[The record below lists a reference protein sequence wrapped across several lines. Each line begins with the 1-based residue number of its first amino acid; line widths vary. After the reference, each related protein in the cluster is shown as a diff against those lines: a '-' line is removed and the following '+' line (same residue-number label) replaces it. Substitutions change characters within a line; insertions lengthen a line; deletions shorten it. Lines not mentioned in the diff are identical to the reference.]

1 MSLFSDFFYTDDKTL
16 DAPKELTDRVVQ
28 EYESSPYGY
37 TQFNF
42 LNDHRSLRP
51 GKKHLLIG
59 TTETGKT
66 TLTRSVIFQLA
77 KGAKILWYSTE
88 ESFDDMVYMMSKA
101 DIGQDERSKIH
112 FRHEM
117 EADKWINENESS
129 LSNYLADAVTRTKS
143 EIIVFDN
150 LTTSKFY
157 SGNIDVIVKMFDEL
171 STVVKRLNVPII
183 IIAHTA
189 SGVKDMQS
197 ELFTGDDIKGPK
209 IVSNR
214 CEYVYAYQLITY
226 MKDEGEH
233 KQGIVRILKS
243 RIGGASNS
251 VYALTYNHKENS
263 YLNDIKI
270 TFEQFKGFYEKR
282 IKLK

>member
-59 TTETGKT
+59 TTGTGKT

-197 ELFTGDDIKGPK
+197 ELFTGDDIKA
-209 IVSNR
+209 VS
-214 CEYVYAYQLITY
+214 YT
-226 MKDEGEH
+226 H
-233 KQGIVRILKS
+233 
-243 RIGGASNS
+243 
-251 VYALTYNHKENS
+251 LT
-263 YLNDIKI
+263 LP
-270 TFEQFKGFYEKR
+270 TKR
-282 IKLK
+282 IV